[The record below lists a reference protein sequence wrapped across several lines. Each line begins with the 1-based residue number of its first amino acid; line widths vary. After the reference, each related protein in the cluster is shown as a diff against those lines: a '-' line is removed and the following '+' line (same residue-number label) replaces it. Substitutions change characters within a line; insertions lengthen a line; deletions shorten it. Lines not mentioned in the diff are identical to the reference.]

1 MRGYVAKHNRLRG
14 AFRRCLGAIPSGP
27 LPACLRL
34 IALLLALA
42 LIGGCE
48 EKNTFV
54 APPPPKVTVAKPVR
68 KTVTDYLDLTGN
80 TQAINTVKLVA
91 RVEGYLE
98 GLHFQDGADVRK
110 GDLLFTIQPDQY
122 EAQLAQ
128 AKANVAAQQAALFNA
143 ETEFARYSR
152 LFEQKAAAATDVDN
166 WRFQRDSA
174 RAALASAQAQVELA
188 QLNLSYTK
196 VTAPFNGRMGRHLV
210 DVGNVVGAGGEET
223 PLAEINQIDPIY
235 VYFTI
240 NELDLLRIRER
251 QMEAG
256 GGDYRTRPVPVFAGL
271 ANEEGYP
278 HEGRIDFAAISVDP
292 STGTLLLRGIF
303 ANPDRVLLPGLFVRL
318 RLPVGRDKDAI
329 LVPEV
334 ALGLDQIGRYVLVV
348 DDKNVVERRA
358 VKVGQAFEEMRVIA
372 DGLTGDERVVVNGL
386 LRAIPGREV
395 TPETQ
400 TATAQ
405 PAAAGRS

>member
-1 MRGYVAKHNRLRG
+1 MHIGLRAIRLGQRG
-14 AFRRCLGAIPSGP
+14 SG
-27 LPACLRL
+27 LCRMT
-34 IALLLALA
+34 LLLTLMLA
-42 LIGGCE
+42 GGCE

-54 APPPPKVTVAKPVR
+54 APPPPKVTVAKPER
-68 KTVTDYLDLTGN
+68 KTVTDYLELTGN

-110 GDLLFTIQPDQY
+110 GDLLFSIQPDQY
-122 EAQLAQ
+122 QAQLAQ

-143 ETEFARYSR
+143 ETEFTRYSR

-166 WRFQRDSA
+166 WRFQRDSS
-174 RAALASAQAQVELA
+174 RAALANAQAQVDLA
-188 QLNLSYTK
+188 NLNLSYTR

-223 PLAEINQIDPIY
+223 PLAEINQVDPIY
-235 VYFTI
+235 IYFTI

-251 QMEAG
+251 QKQAG
-256 GGDYRTRPVPVFAGL
+256 GGDYRTRPVPLLAGL
-271 ANEEGYP
+271 ANEDGFP

-292 STGTLLLRGIF
+292 NTGTLLLRGIF

-318 RLPVGRDKDAI
+318 RLPVGRDRDAI
-329 LVPEV
+329 LVPQV
-334 ALGLDQIGRYVLVV
+334 ALALDQIGRYVLVV
-348 DDKNVVERRA
+348 DDKNVVERRGI
-358 VKVGQAFEEMRVIA
+358 KVGQMFGEMQVVS

-400 TATAQ
+400 TAPAM
-405 PAAAGRS
+405 PAAGGRS

>member
-1 MRGYVAKHNRLRG
+1 MHIGLRAIRLGQRGSG
-14 AFRRCLGAIPSGP
+14 LG
-27 LPACLRL
+27 LMT
-34 IALLLALA
+34 LLLTLMLA
-42 LIGGCE
+42 GGCE

-54 APPPPKVTVAKPVR
+54 APPPPKVTVAKPER
-68 KTVTDYLDLTGN
+68 KTVTDYLELTGN

-110 GDLLFTIQPDQY
+110 GDLLFSIQPDQY
-122 EAQLAQ
+122 QAQLAQ

-143 ETEFARYSR
+143 ETEFTRYSR
-152 LFEQKAAAATDVDN
+152 LFDQKAAAATDVDN
-166 WRFQRDSA
+166 WRFQRDSS
-174 RAALASAQAQVELA
+174 RAALANAQAQVDLA
-188 QLNLSYTK
+188 NLNISYTR

-223 PLAEINQIDPIY
+223 PLAEINQVDPIY
-235 VYFTI
+235 IYFTI

-251 QMEAG
+251 QKQAG
-256 GGDYRTRPVPVFAGL
+256 GGDYRTRPVPLLAGL
-271 ANEEGYP
+271 ANEDGFP

-292 STGTLLLRGIF
+292 NTGTLLLRGIF

-318 RLPVGRDKDAI
+318 RLPVGRDRDAI
-329 LVPEV
+329 LVPQV
-334 ALGLDQIGRYVLVV
+334 ALALDQIGRYVLVV
-348 DDKNVVERRA
+348 DDKNVVERRGI
-358 VKVGQAFEEMRVIA
+358 KVGQMFGEMQVVSE
-372 DGLTGDERVVVNGL
+372 GLTGDERVVVNGL

-400 TATAQ
+400 TAPAK
-405 PAAAGRS
+405 PAAGGRS

>member
-1 MRGYVAKHNRLRG
+1 MHIGLRAIRLRQRG
-14 AFRRCLGAIPSGP
+14 PGLG
-27 LPACLRL
+27 LMT
-34 IALLLALA
+34 LLLTLM

-48 EKNTFV
+48 EKNAFV
-54 APPPPKVTVAKPVR
+54 APPPPKVTVANPQR
-68 KTVTDYLDLTGN
+68 KTVTDYLELTGN

-110 GDLLFTIQPDQY
+110 GDLLFSIQPDQY
-122 EAQLAQ
+122 QAQLAQ

-143 ETEFARYSR
+143 ETEFTRYSR
-152 LFEQKAAAATDVDN
+152 LFDQKAAAATDVDN
-166 WRFQRDSA
+166 WRFQRDSS
-174 RAALASAQAQVELA
+174 RAALANAQAQVDLA
-188 QLNLSYTK
+188 NLNLGYTR

-251 QMEAG
+251 QKEAG
-256 GGDYRTRPVPVFAGL
+256 GGDYRTRPVPLLAGL
-271 ANEEGYP
+271 ANEDGFP
-278 HEGRIDFAAISVDP
+278 HDGRIDFAAISVDP
-292 STGTLLLRGIF
+292 NTGTLLLRGIF

-318 RLPVGRDKDAI
+318 RLPVGRDRDAI
-329 LVPEV
+329 MLPQI
-334 ALGLDQIGRYVLVV
+334 ALALDQIGRYVLVV
-348 DDKNVVERRA
+348 NDKNVVERRGI
-358 VKVGQAFEEMRVIA
+358 KVGQTFGEMQVISE
-372 DGLTGDERVVVNGL
+372 GLTGDERVVVNGL

-400 TATAQ
+400 TATGQ
-405 PAAAGRS
+405 PAAGGRS

>member
-1 MRGYVAKHNRLRG
+1 MHIGLRAIRLGQRG
-14 AFRRCLGAIPSGP
+14 SG
-27 LPACLRL
+27 LCRMT
-34 IALLLALA
+34 LLLTLMLA
-42 LIGGCE
+42 GGCE

-54 APPPPKVTVAKPVR
+54 APPPPKVTVAKPER
-68 KTVTDYLDLTGN
+68 KTVTDYLELTGN

-110 GDLLFTIQPDQY
+110 GDLLFSIQPDQY
-122 EAQLAQ
+122 QAQLAQ

-143 ETEFARYSR
+143 ETEFTRYSR

-166 WRFQRDSA
+166 WRFQRDSS
-174 RAALASAQAQVELA
+174 RAALANAQAQVDLA
-188 QLNLSYTK
+188 NLNIGYTR

-223 PLAEINQIDPIY
+223 PLAEINQVDPIY
-235 VYFTI
+235 IYFTI

-251 QMEAG
+251 QKQAG
-256 GGDYRTRPVPVFAGL
+256 GGDYRTRPVPLLAGL
-271 ANEEGYP
+271 ANEDGFP

-292 STGTLLLRGIF
+292 NTGTLLLRGIF

-318 RLPVGRDKDAI
+318 RLPVGRDRDAI
-329 LVPEV
+329 LVPQV
-334 ALGLDQIGRYVLVV
+334 ALALDQIGRYVLVV
-348 DDKNVVERRA
+348 DDKNVVERRGIT
-358 VKVGQAFEEMRVIA
+358 VGQMFGEMQVVSE
-372 DGLTGDERVVVNGL
+372 GLTGDERVVVNGL

-400 TATAQ
+400 TAPAM
-405 PAAAGRS
+405 PAAGGRS

>member
-1 MRGYVAKHNRLRG
+1 MHIGSRAIRLGQRGSG
-14 AFRRCLGAIPSGP
+14 LG
-27 LPACLRL
+27 LMT
-34 IALLLALA
+34 LLLTLMLA
-42 LIGGCE
+42 GGCE

-54 APPPPKVTVAKPVR
+54 APPPPKVTVAKPER
-68 KTVTDYLDLTGN
+68 KTVTDYLELTGN

-110 GDLLFTIQPDQY
+110 GDLLFSIQPDQY
-122 EAQLAQ
+122 QAQLAQ

-143 ETEFARYSR
+143 ETEFTRYSR
-152 LFEQKAAAATDVDN
+152 LFDQKAAAATDVDN
-166 WRFQRDSA
+166 WRFQRDSS
-174 RAALASAQAQVELA
+174 RAALANAQAQVDLA
-188 QLNLSYTK
+188 NLNISYTR

-223 PLAEINQIDPIY
+223 PLAEINQVDPIY
-235 VYFTI
+235 IYFTI

-251 QMEAG
+251 QKQAG
-256 GGDYRTRPVPVFAGL
+256 GGDYRTRPVPLLAGL
-271 ANEEGYP
+271 ANEDGFP

-292 STGTLLLRGIF
+292 NTGTLLLRGIF

-318 RLPVGRDKDAI
+318 RLPVGRDRDAI
-329 LVPEV
+329 LVPQV
-334 ALGLDQIGRYVLVV
+334 ALALDQIGRYVLVV
-348 DDKNVVERRA
+348 DDKNVVERRGIT
-358 VKVGQAFEEMRVIA
+358 VGQMFGEMQVVSE
-372 DGLTGDERVVVNGL
+372 GLTGDERVVVNGL

-400 TATAQ
+400 TAPAK
-405 PAAAGRS
+405 PAAGGRS